1 MAMNPRKKKSVSLKS
16 IKKKLSDTFKGKNT
30 PLNAKKMRKKAF
42 DKAFA
47 SAKKA
52 GKKTFT
58 FQGDKF
64 NTMTK
69 EDVAKK
75 KKTTLARNKSMGKMK
90 VGLRAASG
98 GMLKKMR
105 GGGMMKKMRGG
116 GMMKKKMI

>member
-1 MAMNPRKKKSVSLKS
+1 MANPRKGKSITLKSV
-16 IKKKLSDTFKGKNT
+16 KKKISDTFKGKNT

-90 VGLRAASG
+90 VGLRAA
-98 GMLKKMR
+98 
-105 GGGMMKKMRGG
+105 GGGYMKKMMGG
-116 GMMKKKMI
+116 GKVKKMAHGGKVKK

>member
-1 MAMNPRKKKSVSLKS
+1 MALKDKRKPVTAKSLKKK
-16 IKKKLSDTFKGKNT
+16 ISDTFKGKNT
-30 PLNAKKMRKKAF
+30 PLNAKKMRKAAF

-47 SAKKA
+47 SARKA

-98 GMLKKMR
+98 GY
-105 GGGMMKKMRGG
+105 MKKMMGG
-116 GMMKKKMI
+116 GKVKKMAYGGKVKK